1 MLEYVKT
8 ILSKVSF
15 DAVLFEKELRKGIKL
30 LIRDEV
36 EELRKWCYSNYNK
49 EYDQVLHRCF
59 AYH

>member
-36 EELRKWCYSNYNK
+36 EELRKWCYSNYNS
-49 EYDQVLHRCF
+49 EYHQVLHRCF
-59 AYH
+59 AYN

>member
-36 EELRKWCYSNYNK
+36 EELRKWCYSNYNR
-49 EYDQVLHRCF
+49 EYQQVLQRCF
-59 AYH
+59 TFS